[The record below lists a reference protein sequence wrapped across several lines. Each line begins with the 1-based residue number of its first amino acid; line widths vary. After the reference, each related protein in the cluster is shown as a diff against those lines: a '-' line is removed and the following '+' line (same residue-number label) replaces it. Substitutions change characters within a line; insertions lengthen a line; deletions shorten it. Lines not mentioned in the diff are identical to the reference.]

1 MFPTFTVTMKL
12 VVYEEP
18 WTPVIILKA
27 LLNLKFYEIVSRL
40 QNGSVVKDKWSC
52 FRVCSH

>member
-27 LLNLKFYEIVSRL
+27 LLNLKFYETVGLKRF
-40 QNGSVVKDKWSC
+40 GRKGKVVM
-52 FRVCSH
+52 F